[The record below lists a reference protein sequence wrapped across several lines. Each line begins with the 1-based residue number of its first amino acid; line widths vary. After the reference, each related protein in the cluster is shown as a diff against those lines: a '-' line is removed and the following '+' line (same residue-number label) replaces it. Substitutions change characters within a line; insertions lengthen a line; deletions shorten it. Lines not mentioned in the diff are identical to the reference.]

1 VDPVDP
7 DPDSDPDPQHWRKG
21 CFIVHL
27 FENATICAS
36 NVGECIC
43 SRIHRYVAAP
53 PQKKNNIQYMYFQ
66 RASDGQIAYLT
77 AILA

>member
-1 VDPVDP
+1 VDPV
-7 DPDSDPDPQHWRKG
+7 DPDSDPDPQYWRKG
-21 CFIVHL
+21 YFIVHL
-27 FENATICAS
+27 FENATMCAS

-53 PQKKNNIQYMYFQ
+53 LKKNNIQYMYFQ